1 MRNRLLLLILFGTS
15 VTLFGQVDPHFSQ
28 YYVYPSFLN
37 PSLTGVFNG
46 TSRVSGIYRNQWNA
60 ISTPFST
67 KGVSADFS
75 SNKNINVGVGV
86 INQSAGDG
94 GYSFSTGHINIAYTG
109 VKFGQEGFGR
119 LVLGIQAGLI
129 DRRFNPSKLSF
140 GDQWNPVT
148 GYSPFN
154 PTSEV
159 FQNTSATSLDVG
171 AGLLFYDAN
180 PSHKAN
186 LYLGGSIAHLTRPSE
201 DFFSSNTDR
210 LPYRIIGHAGAR
222 LSLSE
227 RFSIT
232 PNALYLIQG
241 SAKEVMVGAFGNYAL
256 TEQHHLLFGANY
268 RLNDAVSPYLGFSVK
283 TTLIGLSYDVTT
295 SNLGRQVNGTNAF
308 EISISFFSPK
318 KIKTP
323 DIDFV
328 CPRL

>member
-1 MRNRLLLLILFGTS
+1 MNKRFLLLVFLSISTA
-15 VTLFGQVDPHFSQ
+15 TFGQVDPHFSQ

-37 PSLTGVFNG
+37 PALTGIFNG
-46 TSRVSGIYRNQWNA
+46 TARFSAIYRNQWNA
-60 ISTPFST
+60 ISTPFTT

-75 SNKNINVGVGV
+75 TTKNINIGFGL
-86 INQSAGDG
+86 INQTAGNG
-94 GYSFSTGHINIAYTG
+94 GYSFSTGNINIAYTG
-109 VKFGQEGFGR
+109 VKFGEQGYGR
-119 LVLGIQAGLI
+119 MVLGLQVGMI

-154 PTSEV
+154 PTSEI

-171 AGLLFYDAN
+171 AGALFYDAN
-180 PSHKAN
+180 PTRKAN
-186 LYLGGSIAHLTRPSE
+186 LYIGGSIAHLTRPQE
-201 DFFSSNTDR
+201 DFFSSSPGR
-210 LPYRIIGHAGAR
+210 LPYRVIGHAGAR
-222 LSLSE
+222 LSLSD

-241 SAKEVMVGAFGNYAL
+241 NAREIMVGAFCNFSVSD
-256 TEQHHLLFGANY
+256 QNHLLIGANY
-268 RLNDAVSPYLGFSVK
+268 RLNDALSPYLGLTLK
-283 TTLIGLSYDVTT
+283 TTMIGLSYDINT
-295 SNLGRQVNGTNAF
+295 SNLGRQVGGTNAF
-308 EISISFFSPK
+308 EVSISFFSPR